1 MPPKTWSLRT
11 TMHPAQRANQDDAG
25 DDGEDDDRNSNPDY
39 EQLKGLW
46 TSELACPE
54 LLPHDA
60 ETVAKNA
67 EEISNREDAVE
78 ELLRRSIQQRG
89 GGGGSRRGIRG
100 GVGGAGVAR
109 GADHEDGH
117 RQDALYAGGSD
128 KDEVGQNR
136 ESRFAL

>member
-1 MPPKTWSLRT
+1 
-11 TMHPAQRANQDDAG
+11 MHPAQRAAQDDAG
-25 DDGEDDDRNSNPDY
+25 DDGEDDDRNYNPDY

-78 ELLRRSIQQRG
+78 ELLKRSIQQRG
-89 GGGGSRRGIRG
+89 GGEDRDEGRHRRLLQGRRRGSWCR
-100 GVGGAGVAR
+100 
-109 GADHEDGH
+109 
-117 RQDALYAGGSD
+117 
-128 KDEVGQNR
+128 
-136 ESRFAL
+136 